1 MSNMNPDQIAT
12 ARSFLVLVRNR
23 PGTALLLGRE
33 LFDLIDA
40 AQRIAQGIPA
50 TDAEM
55 IKVAKATMR
64 MCDMLG

>member
-1 MSNMNPDQIAT
+1 MKSINTDQVST

-33 LFDLIDA
+33 LFDLIEI
-40 AQRIAQGIPA
+40 AQRIAAGKVFTSP
-50 TDAEM
+50 EM
-55 IKVAKATMR
+55 IRIANATIR

>member
-1 MSNMNPDQIAT
+1 MTNDSVAT

-40 AQRIAQGIPA
+40 AQRIAQGKRA
-50 TDAEM
+50 TSAEA
-55 IKVAKATMR
+55 IKVAKATVQ